1 MGILAHYGIICF
13 CVYFSELMSA
23 ASALVHSA
31 ETIVRKLRLL
41 GVFARMGA
49 ACTECQ
55 RAC

>member
-1 MGILAHYGIICF
+1 MGIPAHYGIICF

-31 ETIVRKLRLL
+31 ETIARELWLL